1 MRVAVHLLRR
11 PEYPSHFFFLPPEL
25 AALLP
30 PFPVPPA
37 ATQSLPANRC
47 ILGNKPHFTV
57 AEARRRSSA
66 KQPWK
71 AGQAACSRLCQHPP
85 YPPIHSL
92 PFSHPHR
99 RGPFSFS
106 PCATAAPRL
115 SLIHSVFYFPL
126 SATGS
131 PGSPVQPFVRRQT
144 TAADAARS
152 TPTVPGPQSLPAPTG
167 NVNAAWHCLEKRTW
181 PTLALVSSFRRFVV
195 LPSSFVR
202 SFARSLV
209 TCSISPT
216 PVRTARPSPAFG
228 PPRNGCR
235 RQDTRC
241 ETVRLQHAAEAHKSF
256 ACDHAVAYHRR
267 PSSLRPAQ
275 RPSAPAPHPT
285 WAIAA
290 SSGPPGP
297 VVAAAQLLQPVEAS
311 PPR

>member
-1 MRVAVHLLRR
+1 MLLWRSDVSKQSPSIPALPGKPTLGPIRAHPFEYGCRMKSCTDCWEPGYRGVVSETPPPPPRTCLPPASRFRLFGPVLASWPPSSRWLGQVRSQDCLSCVLPSICCAVRSTR
-11 PEYPSHFFFLPPEL
+11 ATFFFYHPNWPLSFP
-25 AALLP
+25 
-30 PFPVPPA
+30 PVPPA

-57 AEARRRSSA
+57 AEARRGSSA

-115 SLIHSVFYFPL
+115 FLIHSVFYFPL

-152 TPTVPGPQSLPAPTG
+152 TPTDG
-167 NVNAAWHCLEKRTW
+167 
-181 PTLALVSSFRRFVV
+181 
-195 LPSSFVR
+195 
-202 SFARSLV
+202 
-209 TCSISPT
+209 
-216 PVRTARPSPAFG
+216 
-228 PPRNGCR
+228 
-235 RQDTRC
+235 
-241 ETVRLQHAAEAHKSF
+241 
-256 ACDHAVAYHRR
+256 
-267 PSSLRPAQ
+267 
-275 RPSAPAPHPT
+275 
-285 WAIAA
+285 
-290 SSGPPGP
+290 SGPP
-297 VVAAAQLLQPVEAS
+297 VAACTNRQ
-311 PPR
+311 R